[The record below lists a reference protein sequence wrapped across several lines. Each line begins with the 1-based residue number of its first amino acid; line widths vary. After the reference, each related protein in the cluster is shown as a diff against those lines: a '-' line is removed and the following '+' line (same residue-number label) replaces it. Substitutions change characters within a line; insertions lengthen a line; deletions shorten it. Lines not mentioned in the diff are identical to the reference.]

1 MRSSTM
7 KSGTQARVNGTSL
20 YYEDSGT
27 GEPILFSHG
36 LLWNTTMWRA
46 QVDALSGKY
55 RCVAYDHRGQGRS
68 ADDTRD
74 SIDVET
80 LCADAAALI
89 RELNLGAVHFVGHSL
104 GGFVGLRLAVRHP
117 ELVRSLVLVSTSADG
132 EPERNMPKYRMMNF
146 IARWIGPAAVAKSLM
161 PIVHGQTA
169 LNDPARRAEVVAW
182 QHQLASNKRSIYR
195 AANGVIHR
203 DSLFG
208 ELGKIAAPTLVLTG
222 EEDLARTM
230 DESQHMVG
238 AIPGAKLVVVPH
250 GGHML
255 PLEEPA
261 AVTEAISSFLQQDAR
276 R

>member
-7 KSGTQARVNGTSL
+7 KSSGQARVNGTSL
-20 YYEDSGT
+20 YYEDAGR

-46 QVDALSGKY
+46 QMGALSGAY

-68 ADDTRD
+68 ADARGDVV
-74 SIDVET
+74 DVET

-89 RELNLGAVHFVGHSL
+89 GELGLGAVHFVGHSL

-117 ELVRSLVLVSTSADG
+117 ELVRSLVLISTSADA
-132 EPERNMPKYRMMNF
+132 EPERNKPKYRAMNLL
-146 IARWIGPAAVAKSLM
+146 ARWIGPRVVAKSLM
-161 PIVHGQTA
+161 PIVHGKTA

-182 QHQLASNKRSIYR
+182 QEQLASNKRSIYR

-203 DSLFG
+203 ENFFG
-208 ELGKIAAPTLVLTG
+208 QLGKIAAPTLVLTG
-222 EEDLARTM
+222 DEDLARTM
-230 DESQHMVG
+230 DESQHMVSG
-238 AIPGAKLVVVPH
+238 ISGAKLVVLPH

-255 PLEEPA
+255 PLEEPS
-261 AVTEAISSFLQQDAR
+261 AVTDAIRNFIQ
-276 R
+276 